1 MWLKIIAF
9 LKLTNRFG
17 CMIKI
22 IEIMAKEL
30 AVFMV
35 LFGATIIAFSTILI
49 YLF

>member
-1 MWLKIIAF
+1 MWLKIIAY

-30 AVFMV
+30 AVFF
-35 LFGATIIAFSTILI
+35 LLYGIIVVAFSTILI
-49 YLF
+49 YIF